1 MSGLVQFYAENQF
14 RSLVSKRDGETKV
27 GECMPVLASLDNLSN
42 CSSRFVL
49 IGIPEDIGVRAN
61 MGRGGAWS
69 AWDAAVKSIVNVQS
83 TDRFTGSELAVLG
96 AVNVADLMQRT
107 SKLDAKNQH
116 DLLELRSAVK
126 ELDERVEHVAVKILE
141 ADKIPI
147 VIGGGHNNALPLL
160 RAASQSMAGKR
171 IGCINMDAHSDY
183 RLAEGRHS
191 GNSFRYAH
199 AEHLL
204 ERMVMFGLQES
215 YNAQQIIQELN
226 QHADIFQLHRFE
238 SMLIYGQDQF
248 AEALSEALYFI
259 KSLPCGVELDMDSV
273 ENIPSSARTPSGFSA
288 NQARTYAYRCG
299 KSLNVKYFHIA
310 EAAPVLAHR
319 NADFKT
325 GKLISFLISDFI
337 KGVQQ

>member
-1 MSGLVQFYAENQF
+1 MSALADFFTENQF

-27 GECMPVLASLDNLSN
+27 GECMPVLSSPENLSS

-49 IGIPEDIGVRAN
+49 LGIPEDIGVRAN

-83 TDRFTGSELAVLG
+83 TDRFTGSELAILG
-96 AVNVADLMQRT
+96 AVHVSDLMQRT
-107 SKLDAKNQH
+107 SKLDAKNPN
-116 DLLELRSAVK
+116 DAVVLRNVVS
-126 ELDERVEHVAVKILE
+126 ELDERVEQIVVKILE

-160 RAASQSMAGKR
+160 RAVSKSVAGKR
-171 IGCINMDAHSDY
+171 IGCINLDAHSDY
-183 RLAEGRHS
+183 RAAEGRHS

-199 AEHLL
+199 AENLL
-204 ERMVMFGLQES
+204 ERVVMFGLQES
-215 YNAQQIIQELN
+215 YNAKQIIQELT
-226 QHADIFQLHRFE
+226 QHTDIFQLHWFE
-238 SMLIYGQDQF
+238 SMLIYGQDHF
-248 AEALSEALYFI
+248 TEALSEALHFI

-288 NQARTYAYRCG
+288 NQARMYAYRCG

-337 KGVQQ
+337 KGVQH

>member
-1 MSGLVQFYAENQF
+1 MSTLVDFYSENQF
-14 RSLVSKRDGETKV
+14 RGLVSKRDGETKV
-27 GECMPVLASLDNLSN
+27 GECIPTLSSLDHLST

-49 IGIPEDIGVRAN
+49 MGIPEDIGVRAN

-69 AWDAAVKSIVNVQS
+69 AWDAAVKSIVNIQS
-83 TDRFTGSELAVLG
+83 TDRFTGHELAIIG
-96 AVNVADLMQRT
+96 AVHVSDLMQRT
-107 SKLDAKNQH
+107 SKLDAKKQ
-116 DLLELRSAVK
+116 DELVILRSVVS
-126 ELDERVEHVAVKILE
+126 ELDERVEKVVQKILE

-160 RAASQSMAGKR
+160 RAASKSFSSKR
-171 IGCINMDAHSDY
+171 IGCINLDAHSDY
-183 RLAEGRHS
+183 RGAEGRHS

-199 AEHLL
+199 AENLL

-215 YNAQQIIQELN
+215 YNSKQIIQELT
-226 QHADIFQLHRFE
+226 QHADIFQLHWFE
-238 SMLIYGQDQF
+238 SMLIYGQDHF
-248 AEALSEALYFI
+248 AESLSEALHFI

-273 ENIPSSARTPSGFSA
+273 ENIPSSARTPSGFSS
-288 NQARTYAYRCG
+288 NQARMFAYRCG

-337 KGVQQ
+337 KGVQH